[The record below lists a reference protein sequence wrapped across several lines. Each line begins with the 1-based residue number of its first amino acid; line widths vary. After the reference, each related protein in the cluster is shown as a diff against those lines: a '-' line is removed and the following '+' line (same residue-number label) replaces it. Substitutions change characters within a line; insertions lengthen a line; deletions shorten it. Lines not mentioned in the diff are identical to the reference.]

1 VNGLDKR
8 EGTVIL
14 RDIIDV
20 VGLRYRKLEGDLQ
33 IRHLLRLRRE
43 RRARVS
49 SYSVSREPLLIDRAI
64 QRGKAYSV
72 RIQAHRVMFRKPYCI
87 RH

>member
-1 VNGLDKR
+1 MNGLDKR
-8 EGTVIL
+8 EGTVIV

-20 VGLRYRKLEGDLQ
+20 VGLRCRKLEGDLQ

-49 SYSVSREPLLIDRAI
+49 SYSVVREPILIDRVI
-64 QRGKAYSV
+64 Q
-72 RIQAHRVMFRKPYCI
+72 
-87 RH
+87 